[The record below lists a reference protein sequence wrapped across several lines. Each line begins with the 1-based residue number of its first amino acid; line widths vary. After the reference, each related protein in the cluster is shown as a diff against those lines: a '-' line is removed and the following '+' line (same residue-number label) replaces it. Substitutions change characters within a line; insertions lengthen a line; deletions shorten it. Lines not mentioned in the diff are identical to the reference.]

1 MDTFCE
7 QVVKRESGVK
17 QKLISALLI
26 SFFAVIELLFI
37 LIYSVIA
44 DPTVQI
50 FFLML
55 TFMVAVVAVTVL
67 IIALPRINKVEFD
80 YSVMGNI
87 FYVDKVIN
95 KKSRKKFVKMEISSI
110 EDMGKIEGDN
120 IPSDRYA
127 RTRDCSNGKMEDS
140 YYCVYRESG
149 KGKCLLIFSPKQK
162 IIDGMRPAMTREMVV
177 KLFYNK
183 K

>member
-7 QVVKRESGVK
+7 QVVKRQSGIK

-26 SFFAVIELLFI
+26 SFFAVIEVLFI
-37 LIYSVIA
+37 LVYCVIA

-55 TFMVAVVAVTVL
+55 TFIVAVVAVTVL

-87 FYVDKVIN
+87 FYIDKVIN
-95 KKSRKKFVKMEISSI
+95 KKNRKKFVKMEINSI

-120 IPSDRYA
+120 IPSARYA
-127 RTRDCSNGKMEDS
+127 RTRDCSNGNEADS

-149 KGKCLLIFSPKQK
+149 KGKCLLIFSPNQK
-162 IIDGMRPAMTREMVV
+162 IIEGMRPYMTREMVI
-177 KLFYNK
+177 KFFYNRK
-183 K
+183 

>member
-26 SFFAVIELLFI
+26 SLFAVIELVFI

-95 KKSRKKFVKMEISSI
+95 KKSRKKFVKMEIGSI

-120 IPSDRYA
+120 IPAGRYA
-127 RTRDCSNGKMEDS
+127 RTRDCSNGKAEDS

-149 KGKCLLIFSPKQK
+149 KGKCLLIFSPQQK
-162 IIDGMRPAMTREMVV
+162 IIDGMRPAMTRELVV